1 MVELPQGR
9 LWRQLPPMARWSLRV
24 DLDAASAAAGAA
36 GIPLSAEVCRARLL
50 CDWAALW
57 LGPDEQLLVGPESG
71 AVAMA
76 AGLNQAFQRM
86 SPDHAFSLV
95 DVSHRQGAI
104 EVSGMHAADLINTG
118 CPLDLGLLS
127 FPPGSCTRTLLAKAD
142 VVIWRREANRFHLE
156 VWRSFLPYVEQFLSL
171 AEQELS

>member
-24 DLDAASAAAGAA
+24 DLEAASAAAGAA
-36 GIPLSAEVCRARLL
+36 GIPLSAEACRARLL
-50 CDWAALW
+50 GDWVALW

-76 AGLNQAFQRM
+76 TGLNQ
-86 SPDHAFSLV
+86 AFSLV
-95 DVSHRQGAI
+95 DVSHRQEAI

-118 CPLDLGLLS
+118 CPLDLGLQS

-142 VVIWRREANRFHLE
+142 RKSTRLNSSHRH
-156 VWRSFLPYVEQFLSL
+156 
-171 AEQELS
+171 